1 MTYNSFK
8 GVTVMF
14 GALLGFALSG
24 LLFFILHVTGS
35 GSFPRPLSAQ
45 EEKECLDRFKK
56 GDMLARNKLIEH
68 NLRLVAHIIKKYY
81 ANSNDQDDLISIGTI
96 GLIKAVNTF
105 DSSKGI
111 RLSSYA
117 ARCIENEVLMYFRST
132 KKSAQDISM
141 NEPIDTDKDGN
152 ALTLMDVMATE
163 DNILENLDCKIKSEQ
178 LKRYLSEVLTPR
190 ERKII
195 ELRYGLTGANP
206 LTQREVAQ
214 KLGISRSYVSRIEKK
229 SLGSLL
235 KRFSK

>member
-1 MTYNSFK
+1 ML
-8 GVTVMF
+8 
-14 GALLGFALSG
+14 GAVLGLTLSG

-35 GSFPRPLSAQ
+35 GSFPRPLTAQ
-45 EEKECLDRFKK
+45 EERDCLERLKN
-56 GDMLARNKLIEH
+56 GDMKAKNELVEH

-81 ANSNDQDDLISIGTI
+81 SNLNDQDDLISIGTI

-117 ARCIENEVLMYFRST
+117 ARCIENEVLMFFRSS

-152 ALTLMDVMATE
+152 ALTLMDVMSTE
-163 DNILENLDCKIKSEQ
+163 DNILEDLDCKIKSEQ
-178 LKRYLSEVLTPR
+178 LKRYIFEVLSPR
-190 ERKII
+190 ERTII
-195 ELRYGLTGANP
+195 ELRYGLTGINP
-206 LTQREVAQ
+206 LTQREVAK

-229 SLGSLL
+229 SLGALY
-235 KRFSK
+235 KRFTK